1 MTNAHNLLE
10 ADTELPNNLS
20 AERALIACCL
30 LGDNSD
36 AYDRISGIVRPDDFY
51 TLSHQLAYQSI
62 AELSGAGEPID
73 EINLVERLKVNN
85 SLDEVGG
92 IAGVMALAGSADT
105 PFQVLNYAG
114 IVKEKSNL
122 RRMHRAYRMAA
133 ERSASEQMHSAEIQG
148 ELDTELSLVNGTES
162 GVESISNSVELLQEE
177 FKQMQDGTYVK
188 DVVRTHIPHLDDKLG
203 MGGIGAGEVC
213 IIAAP
218 TSCGKSA
225 VAINIALRASKI
237 ESVPSAIFSFEMPQ
251 KQIARRM
258 IQTLSGVNLRQIEE
272 NVATP
277 AKVKSV
283 HAANELLAGL
293 PIYTVHAVKGAD
305 DLRSQIRL
313 LVRTHGVKLVVIDYL
328 QLIPF
333 GKNVGKTEGISSISH
348 KIKQIAVE
356 LEIGILLLA
365 QVNREGA
372 KRESGLSLYDLK
384 DSGDIEND
392 ADAVIL
398 MWPEG
403 GDVESAKKLDSVGP
417 YTELQ
422 YSVAKNREGERDV
435 RGIFKLYHCVG
446 IIK

>member
-1 MTNAHNLLE
+1 MTNLLE
-10 ADTELPNNLS
+10 ANTDLPQNLS
-20 AERALIACCL
+20 AEHAVISCCL
-30 LGDNSD
+30 LQGNSD
-36 AYDRISGIVRPDDFY
+36 AYDSISRILKSEDFY
-51 TLSHQLAYQSI
+51 SFQHQLAFQGI
-62 AELSGAGEPID
+62 ADLANDGQPVD
-73 EINLVERLKVNN
+73 EIHLVEKLKVNN
-85 SLDEVGG
+85 SIDEVGG
-92 IAGVMALAGSADT
+92 VAGIFGLTEGAETTTSIKH
-105 PFQVLNYAG
+105 YAG

-122 RRMHRAYRMAA
+122 RKLHRSYRLAA
-133 ERSASEQMHSAEIQG
+133 EQAASEQLPASDIQG
-148 ELDTELSLVNGTES
+148 A
-162 GVESISNSVELLQEE
+162 VESDLGDDISSGAGIEKISTSVEILKDE
-177 FKQMQDGTYVK
+177 FQQMKDGTFVK
-188 DVVRTHIPHLDDKLG
+188 DVVRTHIPHLDEKLG

-213 IIAAP
+213 IVAAP

-225 VAINIALRASKI
+225 VAINIALRAAKADA
-237 ESVPSAIFSFEMPQ
+237 VPTCIFSFEMPQ

-272 NVATP
+272 NVAST
-277 AKVKSV
+277 AKVKAV
-283 HAANELLAGL
+283 TAANETLSTL
-293 PIYTVHAVKGAD
+293 PIYTVHSVQGAD
-305 DLRSQIRL
+305 DLKSQIRI
-313 LVRTHGVKLVVIDYL
+313 LVRKHGVKLVVIDYL

-333 GKNVGKTEGISSISH
+333 GNKLGKTEGISAISH

-356 LEIGILLLA
+356 LGIGILLLA

-392 ADAVIL
+392 ADAVVL
-398 MWPEG
+398 MWPKG
-403 GDVESAKKLDSVGP
+403 GDVESAKKVDAVGP

>member
-1 MTNAHNLLE
+1 MTNLIQ

-20 AERALIACCL
+20 AEQALIACCL

-36 AYDRISGIVRPDDFY
+36 AYDSISGLVQADDFY
-51 TLSHQLAYQSI
+51 ALRNQLAYQAI
-62 AELSGAGEPID
+62 ADLAGSGEPID

-85 SLDEVGG
+85 CIDEVGG
-92 IAGVMALAGSADT
+92 VVGVMALADGAETTAS
-105 PFQVLNYAG
+105 VRNYAS

-122 RRMHRAYRMAA
+122 RKMHRAYKMAA
-133 ERSASEQMHSAEIQG
+133 ERAASEQLDSSEIQG
-148 ELDTELSLVNGTES
+148 EVDTALNLCSSNQSDIEKISHSVSL
-162 GVESISNSVELLQEE
+162 LKEE
-177 FKQMQDGTYVK
+177 FKQMQEGTYVK
-188 DVVRTHIPHLDDKLG
+188 DVVKTHIKHLDEKLG

-213 IIAAP
+213 IVAAP

-237 ESVPSAIFSFEMPQ
+237 DSVPSAIFSFEMPQ

-258 IQTLSGVNLRQIEE
+258 LQTLSGVNLRQVEE

-277 AKVKSV
+277 AKLKSV
-283 HAANELLAGL
+283 HAATELLDGL
-293 PIYTVHAVKGAD
+293 PIYTVHSVKGAD
-305 DLRSQIRL
+305 DLRSRIRL

-333 GKNVGKTEGISSISH
+333 GKSVGKTEGISNISH

-356 LEIGILLLA
+356 LGIGILLLA

-392 ADAVIL
+392 ADAVVL

-403 GDVESAKKLDSVGP
+403 GDVESAKKFDSVGP